1 MEAPTSVALR
11 YDTSLPAPFVAAKG
25 KAELAKKLVRLAEE
39 YGVPVVSDPALAESL
54 FYLEVGEF
62 IPEPFYRVVA
72 ELLVMVDSVSVR
84 GDGNYRKSTENGGTT
99 D

>member
-1 MEAPTSVALR
+1 MQTGVALQ
-11 YDTSLPAPFVAAKG
+11 YESDLPAPFVAAKG
-25 KAELAKKLVRLAEE
+25 KGELAAKLVEMATEA
-39 YGVPVVSDPALAESL
+39 GVPVVRRDELADSL

-72 ELLVMVDSVSVR
+72 ELLAFVWTTERSATDHIKSR
-84 GDGNYRKSTENGGTT
+84 KQDGIKT